1 METWQKEHI
10 FTGHISLADS
20 PISIYFVLELNKVD
34 MRLKKKKKMKFYKE
48 TLKKTLIILYTTK
61 NK

>member
-1 METWQKEHI
+1 M
-10 FTGHISLADS
+10 ADS

-34 MRLKKKKKMKFYKE
+34 MRLKKKKKMKFYEE